1 MEENKYRYLELQYK
15 EALNQ
20 ARCYIDSR
28 YKILQ
33 FIGFYNGAVLTFG
46 FSKDVQVLSMA
57 SGSIGGI
64 LIASLSLFVAVM
76 GLSTE
81 FSLISYIKNYFH
93 IINKVEALLNN
104 DTLEEIGTFTY
115 GAKQSEKLL
124 SHKLIPVNRAHRYF
138 YFALAIFWF
147 FFLIFQIVKL

>member
-1 MEENKYRYLELQYK
+1 MEENKYKYLELQYK

-46 FSKDVQVLSMA
+46 FSKDVQVLSVT

-64 LIASLSLFVAVM
+64 IVTSLSLFVVVM

-81 FSLISYIKNYFH
+81 FALISYIKNYFY
-93 IINKVEALLNN
+93 IINKIEALLNN
-104 DTLEEIGTFTY
+104 NTLEEIGTFTY
-115 GAKQSEKLL
+115 GARQVEKQLT
-124 SHKLIPVNRAHRYF
+124 HKLFPVDRTHRYF
-138 YFALAIFWF
+138 YFALVLFWL

>member
-1 MEENKYRYLELQYK
+1 MDENKYRYLELQYK

-20 ARCYIDSR
+20 SRFYIDSR

-46 FSKDVQVLSMA
+46 FSKDVQVFSMT

-64 LIASLSLFVAVM
+64 IIAFLSLFVAVM

-81 FSLISYIKNYFH
+81 FSLISYIKNYFY

-115 GAKQSEKLL
+115 GAKQVQKNLTHKLL
-124 SHKLIPVNRAHRYF
+124 PVNRAHRYF
-138 YFALAIFWF
+138 YFALVTFWL